1 MQQEGKGEIV
11 SSPRV
16 ITSDQNEATIKQGV
30 QIPYQEATS
39 SGATSVSFK
48 DAVLELTVTPHI
60 TPDDRIIMDLNVNKD
75 NPDFTRAVL
84 GVPPVDTR
92 ELETSVLVDNG
103 ETVVLGGV
111 FERTKSRNIG
121 RVSVLRRSAVPR
133 LHVQTGTDPG
143 RKQRVADLRDAEDS
157 QGYADTALAIL
168 QMGPGCP
175 GGDSR
180 G

>member
-1 MQQEGKGEIV
+1 MGSYLLRLELSAMQQEGKGEIV

-16 ITSDQNEATIKQGV
+16 ITSDQNKATIKQGV
-30 QIPYQEATS
+30 EIPYQEATS

-48 DAVLELTVTPHI
+48 EAVLKLEVTPHI
-60 TPDDRIIMDLNVNKD
+60 TPDDRVIMDLKVNKD

-111 FERTKSRNIG
+111 FERTKSKTRN
-121 RVSVLRRSAVPR
+121 SVPFFGDIPYLGWAFQQNQVQDENSELLIFVTPKILKDTLTLR
-133 LHVQTGTDPG
+133 
-143 RKQRVADLRDAEDS
+143 
-157 QGYADTALAIL
+157 
-168 QMGPGCP
+168 
-175 GGDSR
+175 
-180 G
+180 